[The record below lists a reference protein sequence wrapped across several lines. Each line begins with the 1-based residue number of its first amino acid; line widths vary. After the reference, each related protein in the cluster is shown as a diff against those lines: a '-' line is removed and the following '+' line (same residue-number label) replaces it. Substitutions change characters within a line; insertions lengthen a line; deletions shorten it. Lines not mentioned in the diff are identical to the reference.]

1 MDEYYGIVSDTHI
14 NEHSSQIA
22 KLETEM
28 RRIQSKL
35 KINGENAKYKQYFY
49 DLSELE
55 VFAAR
60 CLGFDIYTWGD
71 KDKFRDENNPL
82 CRKWKTLTQTEKSAA
97 IILGF
102 EEDDFFLHSDNLE
115 DEYKSNIKKLEEK
128 INNLE
133 KQVNNIDVNN
143 LCLQKTYENKVIRLE
158 KKIEELKNENKKHN
172 DITEKGIKTLK
183 EDIEMKLDCDYMHKE
198 EYNLG
203 IPSKWKE
210 SSIVG
215 IVEEGWSHPL
225 SYNEILEQEGND
237 VDDKSITGKN
247 SWSMIWGLTKIDKQ
261 IELLEIKFETFRLEL
276 IHKKKHHYY
285 KLE

>member
-1 MDEYYGIVSDTHI
+1 MLFNIKVSCVFYYGMDEYYGIVSDTHI

-158 KKIEELKNENKKHN
+158 KKNRRIKK
-172 DITEKGIKTLK
+172 
-183 EDIEMKLDCDYMHKE
+183 
-198 EYNLG
+198 
-203 IPSKWKE
+203 
-210 SSIVG
+210 
-215 IVEEGWSHPL
+215 
-225 SYNEILEQEGND
+225 
-237 VDDKSITGKN
+237 
-247 SWSMIWGLTKIDKQ
+247 
-261 IELLEIKFETFRLEL
+261 
-276 IHKKKHHYY
+276 
-285 KLE
+285 